1 MRRQGAI
8 PSQIIQEFL
17 DNGNITAETA
27 VPPKNLQPAS
37 LDLRLGQRG
46 YRVRASFLPK
56 VGETIAEALRAT
68 TEEQL
73 DLTAGA
79 VLKLNQTYV
88 LEVLEGFALPESVH
102 AYTNNKSSTGR
113 TNIWART
120 LVDRLPRFDKI
131 PPGYKGKAYLMVTPR
146 SWPIKVATGVCLNQ
160 ARFLLGDNRL
170 SDLELEMAHQK
181 VGLVFDAA
189 GQKMEPE
196 LDKGLL
202 LSVDLDQ
209 PVVGYEA
216 IASMQLVDLTS
227 TEAHP
232 AEEFFRPIES
242 SNKAVLLRRDQFYI
256 MSTREFL
263 RVPPM
268 HAVEMVA
275 YDIHS
280 GEFRSH
286 YAGFF
291 DPGFGYGEDGE
302 VKGTPAVLEV
312 APHEDVIF
320 RHGQPICKMVYEF
333 LLKEPDKIYGVDIKS
348 HYMHQRGPQLGR
360 YFTMPTAALT

>member
-17 DNGNITAETA
+17 ETGSISAETP

-37 LDLRLGQRG
+37 LDLRLGKRG
-46 YRVRASFLPK
+46 HRVRASFLPK
-56 VGETIAEALRAT
+56 AGESIEEALRAT
-68 TEEQL
+68 SEEVL

-88 LEVLEGFALPESVH
+88 LEVLESFSLPESVH

-131 PPGYKGKAYLMVTPR
+131 PPGYRGKAYLMVTPR
-146 SWPIKVATGVCLNQ
+146 SWPIKVNTGVCLNQ

-170 SDLELEMAHQK
+170 TDLELEMAHQK
-181 VGLVFDAA
+181 VGLVYDES
-189 GQKMEPE
+189 GRKLEPE
-196 LDKGLL
+196 FDKGLL

-216 IASMQLVDLTS
+216 IASTQVVDLTS
-227 TEAHP
+227 PEAHP
-232 AEEFFRPIES
+232 AEEFFRPLES
-242 SNKAVLLRRDQFYI
+242 NNKAVLLRRDHFYI

-263 RVPPM
+263 RVPPQ

-291 DPGFGYGEDGE
+291 DPGFGYGQGGE
-302 VKGTPAVLEV
+302 VLGTPAVLEV

-320 RHGQPICKMVYEF
+320 RHGQPICKMVYEL
-333 LLKEPDKIYGVDIKS
+333 LLKEPDKIYGVDMKS

-360 YFTMPTAALT
+360 YFTSPSAALT